1 MPRSSDAKERFIR
14 TAASLFRQG
23 GYHGVGLNEIIAEA
37 NAPKGS
43 FYHHFPGGKDELAC
57 HAMAYAAGF
66 MRRKM
71 AGAFEE
77 ADSFDAG
84 AQALIARLA
93 DWFEQSGWQ
102 LGCPI
107 TTIALETAPSNTHLT
122 NAARGSFD
130 LWTDEIAEHAIRLG
144 AAGDPRTEAE
154 RLLTMIEGAWIM
166 ARVRQSRAPF
176 EQIASLYDR
185 TPTGERTAR

>member
-1 MPRSSDAKERFIR
+1 MPRSSDAKERFVR

-57 HAMAYAAGF
+57 DAMEFASEF
-66 MRRKM
+66 MSRRM
-71 AGAFEE
+71 AGAFED
-77 ADSFDAG
+77 ADSFDA
-84 AQALIARLA
+84 AACALIERVA
-93 DWFEQSGWQ
+93 DWFEESGWQ

-107 TTIALETAPSNTHLT
+107 TTIALETAPANTRLAD
-122 NAARGSFD
+122 AARRAFGR
-130 LWTDEIAEHAIRLG
+130 WTDEIEGHAVRLG
-144 AAGDPRTEAE
+144 ASGDPRAQAE

-166 ARVRQSRAPF
+166 ARVRQSRVPF
-176 EQIASLYDR
+176 EQIAALYR
-185 TPTGERTAR
+185 HGPAA